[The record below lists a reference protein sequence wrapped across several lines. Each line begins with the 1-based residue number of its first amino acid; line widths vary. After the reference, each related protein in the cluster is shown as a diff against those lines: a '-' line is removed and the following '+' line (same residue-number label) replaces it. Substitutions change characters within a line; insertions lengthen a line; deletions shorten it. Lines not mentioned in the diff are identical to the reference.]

1 MFVRLTP
8 QPVMN
13 DFLPLRRSL
22 ATFAVLAG
30 LVGVSPQSFGQ
41 EEPSSDAPQRDEP
54 SQTESDS
61 AEDSEDDSG
70 PTDDS
75 SGQRSSEGGGKAA
88 DSETDEPETS
98 DSETKKSDRDAAKD
112 TTKGEGEPDRGR
124 RFDLENLVRRARTNR
139 DLLDEFEAKR
149 EQAEWKKYRADWAR
163 VPKLESLTTVAPV
176 PDNADPDRL
185 QRNYGEI
192 SNFNIGPFVNER
204 VDLIVP
210 IYTFG
215 RLKTLREL
223 ADLGIDVA
231 ELKKEEAQLN
241 AIFQVKRA
249 YYGLQL
255 SRAFSPILEEGDD
268 RIDKQLQEMEDARD
282 FGEAEFE
289 TEDLRKL
296 QIFAAEVDSRIV
308 DNEKLEQLSTAGLQY
323 LAELE
328 AEELDV
334 GRLDTDSEPVDLA
347 QFDDYLQAAKRHRPD
362 LRQLNRAVEARELQV
377 RLEKRNFYPNLF
389 AATGLRVG
397 WSTEST
403 ARQRVCRGDGPG
415 GPCENVDDLWARPD
429 SDPLNRFSINVGVG
443 LRWKFDFVGQRGK
456 LKERQAQLRALEA
469 QRRRALGGVE
479 IEIRKKY
486 SDAYDQRKKIEIND
500 RRLEAAR
507 RWRNQMG
514 LTMESVAGQDFDDM
528 EDALDPLKAF
538 YKAKADALEA
548 RFQYAVARAALAQAV
563 GVQNLEQVEPGGS
576 IRPASAGGE
585 ASSESESAQSPRGE

>member
-1 MFVRLTP
+1 
-8 QPVMN
+8 MN

-41 EEPSSDAPQRDEP
+41 EEPPSEGSQPEEP
-54 SQTESDS
+54 SREETDS
-61 AEDSEDDSG
+61 AEDSEGDTG
-70 PTDDS
+70 PADNS

-88 DSETDEPETS
+88 DSDTP
-98 DSETKKSDRDAAKD
+98 DSETRESDQDGSGDPAKA
-112 TTKGEGEPDRGR
+112 EGEEDRGR
-124 RFDLENLVRRARTNR
+124 QFDLDNLVHRARTNR

-268 RIDKQLQEMEDARD
+268 RIDDQLQKMEDARD

-308 DNEKLEQLSTAGLQY
+308 DNQKLEQLSTAGLQY

-328 AEELDV
+328 AEKLDV
-334 GRLDTDSEPVDLA
+334 GRLDTDSEPEDLA
-347 QFDDYLQAAKRHRPD
+347 QFDDYLEAAKLHRPD

-443 LRWKFDFVGQRGK
+443 LRWKFDFIGQRGK
-456 LKERQAQLRALEA
+456 LKERKAQLRALEA

-486 SDAYDQRKKIEIND
+486 SDAFDQKKKIEIND

-514 LTMESVAGQDFDDM
+514 LTMESVAGQDFEDM

-576 IRPASAGGE
+576 IQPASGGSD
-585 ASSESESAQSPRGE
+585 ASSEAESTERSQGK